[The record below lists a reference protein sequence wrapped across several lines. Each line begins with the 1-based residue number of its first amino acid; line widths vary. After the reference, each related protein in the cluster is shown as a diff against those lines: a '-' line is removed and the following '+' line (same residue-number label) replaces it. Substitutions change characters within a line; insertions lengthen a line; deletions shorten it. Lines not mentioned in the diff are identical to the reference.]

1 MGKEYSALIIDDE
14 KPARDLIRTFLKRYE
29 QIRVIGEADNG
40 FEGCLLINENK
51 PDLVFLDVQMPKL
64 SGIELLD
71 LIDNPKPFIIFS
83 TAYDEYAV
91 QAFERNAIDYL
102 LKPYNRERFNLAI
115 DKFFSGPLRNLDYPQ
130 PEILPE
136 MEGIRKPLQRI
147 PVRSGSKILIIKV
160 EDIRYIVAEDDYVK
174 IVSTPGNYV
183 KQVTMSY
190 LERALPEDIF
200 VRIHRS
206 YLLNINYLKQLE
218 IYDKTGYTASLTDGS
233 RLPVSRTGGKKLMKL
248 INLD

>member
-1 MGKEYSALIIDDE
+1 MGKEYRALIIDDE
-14 KPARDLIRTFLKRYE
+14 KPARDLIRNFLKRYE
-29 QIRVIGEADNG
+29 QISVIGEADNG

-51 PDLVFLDVQMPKL
+51 PDLVFLDIQMPKL
-64 SGIELLD
+64 SGIEVLD

-91 QAFERNAIDYL
+91 QAFEKNAIDYL

-115 DKFFSGPLRNLDYPQ
+115 DKFFSGTLRRLDYTH
-130 PEILPE
+130 PENLSE
-136 MEGIRKPLQRI
+136 MEGIRKPLRRI

-160 EDIRYIVAEDDYVK
+160 EDIRYILAEDDYVK
-174 IVSTPGNYV
+174 IVSTPGNYL

-190 LERALPEDIF
+190 LEHALPEDLF

-206 YLLNINYLKQLE
+206 CLLNINYLKQLE
-218 IYDKTGYTASLTDGS
+218 IYDKTGYTASLIDGS
-233 RLPVSRTGGKKLMKL
+233 RLPVSRTGVKKLKNL